1 MQHISAIIDEALQ
14 ALAYPSNPNSL
25 YEPIRY
31 FMDLPGKR
39 IRPVFCL
46 LATELFRDADLQD
59 AQIAL
64 SLELFH
70 NFSLVHDDIM
80 DRADLRRGFPT
91 LHKKWNEPTALL
103 AGDALLIF
111 AYQALLKYQSPSF
124 PELLQRFNSM
134 ALAVCEG
141 QQVDM
146 DFSQLSNTSVED
158 YLHMIDRK
166 TGALIAFSF
175 ELGGFLA
182 HQDAQTREAL
192 YQFGLAMGRCFQLR
206 DDYLDLFGE
215 EAQTGKMQG
224 GDIANRKLS
233 YPILRAL
240 NHPRNQAFSAC
251 WNNQSLSEADRI
263 QKCLH
268 EMVLLE
274 IKEDCLAKIE
284 AEMEIGLQGLNR
296 LNGRPKH
303 KATLE
308 DLCKKL
314 AYRDK

>member
-1 MQHISAIIDEALQ
+1 MQHIIALIDQ
-14 ALAYPSNPNSL
+14 AMQGLSYPAQPASL
-25 YEPIRY
+25 YDPIRY

-46 LATELFRDADLQD
+46 LSTELFRDGALQD
-59 AQIAL
+59 AEIAL

-80 DRADLRRGFPT
+80 DRADLRRGYPT

-111 AYQALLKYQSPSF
+111 AYQALMKFKGTDL
-124 PELLQRFNSM
+124 PELLNRFNQM

-182 HQDAQTREAL
+182 NKDAETRKAL
-192 YQFGLAMGRCFQLR
+192 YDFGLSMGRCFQLR
-206 DDYLDLFGE
+206 DDYLDLFGD

-233 YPILRAL
+233 YPVLKAL
-240 NHPRNQAFSAC
+240 NHP
-251 WNNQSLSEADRI
+251 NNQLFSTGWNDQAISEGERI
-263 QKCLH
+263 KVCLQ
-268 EMVLLE
+268 EMTQLG
-274 IKEDCLAKIE
+274 IKEDCLARI
-284 AEMEIGLQGLNR
+284 ATEMEAGMQGLDN
-296 LNGRPKH
+296 LSGRPTH
-303 KATLE
+303 KAALAE
-308 DLCKKL
+308 LCKKL